1 MAKRKALG
9 RGLEAYF
16 PDYDS
21 STKENEEG
29 TEQNENANPYV
40 HTNEDKVDVVL
51 HVPVTSVR
59 PNPNQPRK
67 EFNELKL
74 QELSDSIRQ
83 HGLIQPITVRR
94 VGGDRFELISGE
106 RRLRATKMAGIDS
119 IPAYVREVADN
130 DAIAFALIENVQREQ
145 LNPIE
150 VALGYQQLIEECAFT
165 QEEVAKKVGKNRTTV
180 TNMLRLLNLTP
191 AIQSAL
197 KQRKISTGHA
207 RSLLSI
213 EDEKV
218 QEKILNKT
226 IEEGWSVRQIEDA
239 VRKLSN
245 KKSQPASKKKT
256 KREEIDIHLDAISK
270 RLRSKLSTKVELKT
284 KKKGGEIRIEYYS
297 EDDLERL
304 LSMFETL

>member
-1 MAKRKALG
+1 
-9 RGLEAYF
+9 
-16 PDYDS
+16 
-21 STKENEEG
+21 
-29 TEQNENANPYV
+29 
-40 HTNEDKVDVVL
+40 
-51 HVPVTSVR
+51 
-59 PNPNQPRK
+59 
-67 EFNELKL
+67 
-74 QELSDSIRQ
+74 
-83 HGLIQPITVRR
+83 

-165 QEEVAKKVGKNRTTV
+165 QVEVAKKVGKNRTTV